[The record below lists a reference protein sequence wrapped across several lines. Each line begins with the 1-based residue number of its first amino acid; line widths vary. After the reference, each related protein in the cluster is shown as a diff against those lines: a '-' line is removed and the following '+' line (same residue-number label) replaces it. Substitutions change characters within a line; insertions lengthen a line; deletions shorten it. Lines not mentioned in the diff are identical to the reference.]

1 MGTTL
6 GVGTDKGGWLL
17 RSDDRRS
24 WTVEGPFFTGWQVT
38 AFGTTASGDYL
49 AGTASGW
56 FGPGVHRSTDLQE
69 WTQVVDGP
77 AFPAEDPTGTD
88 PKVERIWHFSTDP
101 TGRIW
106 CGVAQAGLFTS
117 DDDGETWQP
126 VEAYNTHPT
135 RPKWIPGAGGM
146 CLHRVLTDDQRI
158 WAAASS
164 IGVLRSDDGGA
175 SFQPANRGVEGVD
188 PDGADDGIGTCV
200 HAVVADPDDPDTIWR
215 QDHSGVYRTTDGAD
229 SWQRIEQGLPAN
241 FGFPIVR
248 DPGSGALFVVPLEAD
263 VNRTPVEGRFAAY
276 RSTDGGESW
285 QASGVGWPD
294 EPTYDT
300 VLRGAMAVDGDGGVY
315 AGTTGGR
322 LWATDDAG
330 DSWHELPGT
339 FPRIHAVAVL

>member
-1 MGTTL
+1 MI
-6 GVGTDKGGWLL
+6 DA
-17 RSDDRRS
+17 
-24 WTVEGPFFTGWQVT
+24 VT
-38 AFGTTASGDYL
+38 
-49 AGTASGW
+49 
-56 FGPGVHRSTDLQE
+56 
-69 WTQVVDGP
+69 
-77 AFPAEDPTGTD
+77 
-88 PKVERIWHFSTDP
+88 
-101 TGRIW
+101 
-106 CGVAQAGLFTS
+106 
-117 DDDGETWQP
+117 GETELVLEWGWHNEVRLP
-126 VEAYNTHPT
+126 A
-135 RPKWIPGAGGM
+135 AGRKVQLPDLYGQ
-146 CLHRVLTDDQRI
+146 LIVL
-158 WAAASS
+158 
-164 IGVLRSDDGGA
+164 
-175 SFQPANRGVEGVD
+175 
-188 PDGADDGIGTCV
+188 
-200 HAVVADPDDPDTIWR
+200 ADPGDPDTIWR

-294 EPTYDT
+294 KPTYDT